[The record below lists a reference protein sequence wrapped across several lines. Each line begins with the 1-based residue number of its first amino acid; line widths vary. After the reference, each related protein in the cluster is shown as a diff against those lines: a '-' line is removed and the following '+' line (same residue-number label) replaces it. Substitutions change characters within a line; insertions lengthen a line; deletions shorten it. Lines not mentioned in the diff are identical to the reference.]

1 MAHYRFNYPKEFVTL
16 PDYTAHAGQI
26 VEVIR
31 PAKPTHKFP
40 DGGEYDWEGE
50 AMFIVRASDGW
61 EGMVWKDELV
71 KVE

>member
-1 MAHYRFNYPKEFVTL
+1 MASYRFNYPAAFVTL

-31 PAKPTHKFP
+31 PAKPVHKFP
-40 DGGEYDWEGE
+40 DDSEYDWETE
-50 AMFIVRASDGW
+50 AMFVIRASDGW
-61 EGMVWKDELV
+61 EGMAWRSELE